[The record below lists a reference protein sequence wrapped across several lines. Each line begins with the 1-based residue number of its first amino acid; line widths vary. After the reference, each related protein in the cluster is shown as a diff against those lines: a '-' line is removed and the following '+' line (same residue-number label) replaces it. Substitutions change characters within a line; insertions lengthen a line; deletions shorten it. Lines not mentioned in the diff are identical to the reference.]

1 MKLSDHAVSWFDS
14 IDGNVFYTTEKEAN
28 QFELFRADPNG
39 KDPLVWTTPVA
50 GVQVLNNRLV
60 CRFGENADYG
70 VVLLDGSGRLLLEV
84 ADPISRVLTSDDGI
98 LLESARD
105 SSVEFIR

>member
-1 MKLSDHAVSWFDS
+1 M
-14 IDGNVFYTTEKEAN
+14 
-28 QFELFRADPNG
+28 
-39 KDPLVWTTPVA
+39 
-50 GVQVLNNRLV
+50 QVLNDRLV
-60 CRFGENADYG
+60 CRLGENDDYG

-84 ADPISRVLTSDDGI
+84 ADPISLVFTSDDGI